1 VKECSLQDDEQVDRT
16 VSNGDP
22 KRGNVWVFCRSL
34 SSSDPFLFWIGVLI
48 LDIALWLNSLSM
60 IDEPVNA

>member
-1 VKECSLQDDEQVDRT
+1 VEECSLQDDEQADRT

-22 KRGNVWVFCRSL
+22 KRGNVWVFSRLRSRSL

-48 LDIALWLNSLSM
+48 LDIALWLNS
-60 IDEPVNA
+60 